1 MVPSAP
7 GRDAG
12 GMTPDEIRARARR
25 ITDELI
31 NQGDVAVLDELV
43 DPGYVQYLAAEDRT
57 TGAAELAEFVTEIR
71 RAFPDLRAHTEQ
83 QVVEGDTL
91 AQRLTLT
98 GTHSG
103 AAFAGLPPATG
114 ARLRVQVVDIYRIGP
129 GGRFTQR
136 WTLWDEHA
144 VRRQLGIGS

>member
-1 MVPSAP
+1 
-7 GRDAG
+7 
-12 GMTPDEIRARARR
+12 MTPDEIRARARR
-25 ITDELI
+25 ITEELF
-31 NQGDVAVLDELV
+31 NQGDLAILDEVV
-43 DPGYVQYLAAEDRT
+43 DPSYVQYLAVEDRT
-57 TGAAELAEFVTEIR
+57 TGVAELAEFVTEIR

-91 AQRLTLT
+91 AQRLTVT

-114 ARLRVQVVDIYRIGP
+114 VRLRVNVVDIYRVGP
-129 GGRFTQR
+129 AGRFTQR

-144 VRRQLGIGS
+144 VRRQLGPAS